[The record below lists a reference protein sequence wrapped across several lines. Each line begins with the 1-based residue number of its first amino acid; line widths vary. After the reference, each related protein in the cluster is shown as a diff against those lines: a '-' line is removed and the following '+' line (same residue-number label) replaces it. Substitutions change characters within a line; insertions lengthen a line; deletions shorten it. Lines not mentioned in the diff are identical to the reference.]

1 MFIFAS
7 KRVNMIKKIAFCLFF
22 LLNTT
27 LMLAQDLNDYLLDR
41 LTASWQCRQVD
52 YEDMIDVVLKNTDS
66 LDSYLRGLAFV
77 EIMRSEGNDSMTIK
91 MIDKLFELYN
101 DSRIAGMRDYLLDT
115 KKRLLLLDNRYNEIS
130 EMANYVGKRWPDDAD
145 MQQWVI
151 RHKRLADAAK
161 DIKPVIPEGDNTTEI
176 VAQVGEQ
183 NLEIAA
189 GMYSHPLVQEHDAI
203 GFWGLPILWALD
215 RICLDFK
222 HTHVDFIRRKG
233 VSNTLRLASKNN

>member
-1 MFIFAS
+1 MLRIIASSLFLLIFAS
-7 KRVNMIKKIAFCLFF
+7 KRVNMMKKIAFCLFF

-52 YEDMIDVVLKNTDS
+52 YEDMIDVVLKNTDR

-115 KKRLLLLDNRYNEIS
+115 KRRLLL
-130 EMANYVGKRWPDDAD
+130 
-145 MQQWVI
+145 
-151 RHKRLADAAK
+151 
-161 DIKPVIPEGDNTTEI
+161 
-176 VAQVGEQ
+176 
-183 NLEIAA
+183 
-189 GMYSHPLVQEHDAI
+189 
-203 GFWGLPILWALD
+203 
-215 RICLDFK
+215 
-222 HTHVDFIRRKG
+222 
-233 VSNTLRLASKNN
+233 